1 MGWLNWKNEKQ
12 YGWLVSFVMKMAQ
25 FRRAHPVISSELPM
39 QQNDYARKG
48 FPDLSYHGENAWI
61 SAFPSDRQ
69 AVGVMYCGAYVK
81 KSDGSE
87 DDFVYIGYN
96 FHSGRSDLALPKLP
110 EKKKWYLVANTAL
123 EEPFLE
129 QQEKL
134 DDQYLLTMEGQSV
147 SLLIGI
153 EEK

>member
-1 MGWLNWKNEKQ
+1 MGAETIL
-12 YGWLVSFVMKMAQ
+12 S
-25 FRRAHPVISSELPM
+25 IS
-39 QQNDYARKG
+39 
-48 FPDLSYHGENAWI
+48 
-61 SAFPSDRQ
+61 
-69 AVGVMYCGAYVK
+69 
-81 KSDGSE
+81 
-87 DDFVYIGYN
+87 GYN
-96 FHSGRSDLALPKLP
+96 FHSGRADLALPKLP